1 MNKKYLRKKIAG
13 ILYFKKN
20 IYKLKQIDSIFKKS
34 LKIDYN
40 FNKKKFSSY
49 LFKNKENAKRVLKSK
64 LNNNFFAWYKSF
76 NQEGFLSQLVS
87 SFPNNKY
94 SHSIILPLCDQQI
107 KFLENNENL
116 NVNIILSKTFFI
128 LLVLIN
134 LFKGLLFSL
143 KIIFLS
149 LIKGFFLKKKLE
161 KKIFFDL
168 ELEKKDISH
177 IDKYNDFFV
186 INQFVKKFRIREKT
200 IIYVKP
206 KYNFIF
212 NENYKYNLKENISL
226 SFKKD
231 PYPLI
236 RSPIKLIKFLFWF
249 ILGFFISIYS
259 MLMLNWINP
268 FLFFEATK
276 SKIFDYAEKD
286 DVIEIFLSP
295 YNGSLNKSLWQIDCK
310 NKVKRSYL
318 YFYSTN
324 GDGVKT
330 KYGYPQNNSNWPVT
344 DYDNYL
350 VWDNYQKKVL
360 YEFGNLV
367 KSKIIT
373 IGPMINQIKSN
384 DKDLILPKN
393 YVSIFDITP
402 YRLSNNLTNIFS
414 IITPDYVNKF
424 LNDIFN
430 VCKDLDLSIVHKKK
444 KKIDKKI
451 LSKKYYNW
459 LDVLEKDKRYLSLND
474 NVSVEYLIK
483 NSKLVISFPYTSTSI
498 IAKKLDIPTI
508 FYDPSGLIDINEKNF
523 SHGIRV
529 ISDIDNL
536 REFLSSFK

>member
-1 MNKKYLRKKIAG
+1 MNKKYIRKKIAG

-20 IYKLKQIDSIFKKS
+20 IHELQQIDRIFKES

-40 FNKKKFSSY
+40 FDRKKFSNY
-49 LFKNKENAKRVLKSK
+49 LFKNKKNAKRILKSK
-64 LNNNFFAWYKSF
+64 LNNNFFSWRKIF

-87 SFPNNKY
+87 SFPNNRY
-94 SHSIILPLCDQQI
+94 SHKIALPLCDQQI
-107 KFLENNENL
+107 KFLRSKENL
-116 NVNIILSKTFFI
+116 NVNIILSKIFFI

-134 LFKGLLFSL
+134 LFKGLFFSL

-168 ELEKKDISH
+168 ELEKHDITY
-177 IDKYNDFFV
+177 IDKHNDFFV
-186 INQFVKKFRIREKT
+186 INQFIKKFRIKEKT

-206 KYNFIF
+206 KRNFNF
-212 NENYKYNLKENISL
+212 NGNFRYNLKENISL

-236 RSPIKLIKFLFWF
+236 RSPIKLFKFLVWL

-259 MLMLNWINP
+259 MLILNWINP

-276 SKIFDYAEKD
+276 SKIFDYAEKND
-286 DVIEIFLSP
+286 IIEIFLCP
-295 YNGSLNKSLWQIDCK
+295 YNGSLNRSLWQIDCK
-310 NKVKRSYL
+310 DKVKRSYL

-330 KYGYPQNNSNWPVT
+330 KYGYPQNNSNWSVT

-367 KSKIIT
+367 RSKIIT

-384 DKDLILPKN
+384 DRNLILPKN
-393 YVSIFDITP
+393 YVSVFDITP

-424 LNDIFN
+424 FNDILN
-430 VCKDLDLSIVHKKK
+430 VCIDLDLNIIHKKK
-444 KKIDKKI
+444 KQINKKI
-451 LSKKYYNW
+451 LSKKYYNY
-459 LDVLEKDKRYLSLND
+459 LGILEKNKRYLSLKD
-474 NVSVEYLIK
+474 NISIEYLIK
-483 NSKLVISFPYTSTSI
+483 NSKLVISYPYTSTSI
-498 IAKKLDIPTI
+498 IAKEMKVPTI
-508 FYDPSGLIDINEKNF
+508 YYDGSGLIDINEENF
-523 SHGIRV
+523 SHGIDV
-529 ISDIDNL
+529 LNNTDDLKNFIKKI
-536 REFLSSFK
+536 